1 MARSE
6 RLEASVH
13 VHESTEMVA
22 LTGVETLS
30 TQALLEKRMK
40 ERESLEE
47 NKRLGERAA
56 AHHITTA
63 SLARRRC

>member
-1 MARSE
+1 
-6 RLEASVH
+6 
-13 VHESTEMVA
+13 MVA

-40 ERESLEE
+40 EREILEE

-63 SLARRRC
+63 SLARRRCWRSG